1 MPTPTSPA
9 VSADGTP
16 IAFRTLGRGPALVVV
31 HGSIATGDQ
40 WLAVAEALAGS
51 FTCHLVDRRG
61 RGGSGDAGTYSL
73 DAEAADVRA
82 VLGAVGPGAALLAH
96 SYGAVVA
103 LEALVTGAEPSAV
116 VLYEP
121 PLPVGGPVAG
131 TAVEPFEELVA
142 AGDLDAALALA
153 LSEIVRVPASVV
165 AGLRSGPLWPGMAA
179 LTPTWGREF
188 RAIDG
193 LIDGSAPEVDR
204 YATIP
209 ARTLCL
215 VGEVTSPHQVAAT
228 TALTGVL
235 PDARTALLPG
245 QGHFA
250 HVAAPGLVADAVRA
264 FLRG

>member
-1 MPTPTSPA
+1 MPTPPSSA

-61 RGGSGDAGTYSL
+61 RGGSGDAGPYSRA
-73 DAEAADVRA
+73 AEAADVRA
-82 VLGAVGPGAALLAH
+82 VLAAVGPGAALLAH
-96 SYGAVVA
+96 SFGAVVA
-103 LEALVTGAEPSAV
+103 LEALVTGAEPPAV

-131 TAVEPFEELVA
+131 TAVQPFEELVA

-153 LSEIVRVPASVV
+153 LGDVVRVPAPVV
-165 AGLRSGPLWPGMAA
+165 AGLRSGPLWAGMAA

-193 LIDGSAPEVDR
+193 LAPDVGR
-204 YATIP
+204 YAAIAAP
-209 ARTLCL
+209 TLCL

-235 PDARTALLPG
+235 PDARTATLPG

-250 HVAAPGLVADAVRA
+250 HVAAPGLVADEVRA

>member
-1 MPTPTSPA
+1 MPPPTPTSSSPA

-61 RGGSGDAGTYSL
+61 RGGSGDAGPYSL
-73 DAEAADVRA
+73 AAEAADVRA
-82 VLGAVGPGAALLAH
+82 VLAAVGPGAALLAH

-153 LSEIVRVPASVV
+153 LGDVVRVPAPVV

-193 LIDGSAPEVDR
+193 LAPDVDR
-204 YATIP
+204 YAAITAP
-209 ARTLCL
+209 TLCL

-264 FLRG
+264 FLGG